1 MKKSKDANW
10 PSVGVHLDFRIWSV
24 SKVSLF
30 KVLELSS
37 LSWKNDFH
45 LKAGREFFN
54 VLLDWKFVDFS
65 EMGTKFKLLLRTDF
79 SESESGKFSGMRIA
93 VLRLSGNESLFFWWP
108 ISWSSFCALIW
119 CKWLNILEQA
129 SWILARIDFTKATGK
144 ILESSERQC
153 SIFTWSSLRFWHK
166 ARIVILIISPGAKK
180 KLWAHWI
187 WSRHWLE
194 WEKEDAWNLERKPLG
209 TTLEW
214 RQWPMKWIWLQ

>member
-1 MKKSKDANW
+1 
-10 PSVGVHLDFRIWSV
+10 
-24 SKVSLF
+24 
-30 KVLELSS
+30 
-37 LSWKNDFH
+37 
-45 LKAGREFFN
+45 
-54 VLLDWKFVDFS
+54 
-65 EMGTKFKLLLRTDF
+65 
-79 SESESGKFSGMRIA
+79 MRID
-93 VLRLSGNESLFFWWP
+93 VLRLSGDESLLFWGQ
-108 ISWSSFCALIW
+108 ISWSSFCTLIL

-129 SWILARIDFTKATGK
+129 SWILARIDFTKTNGQ

-153 SIFTWSSLRFWHK
+153 RIFLWSSSHFWHK

-194 WEKEDAWNLERKPLG
+194 WEKEDAWKLERKPLG

>member
-79 SESESGKFSGMRIA
+79 LNRKEVNFLECE
-93 VLRLSGNESLFFWWP
+93 LPFWG
-108 ISWSSFCALIW
+108 F
-119 CKWLNILEQA
+119 QA
-129 SWILARIDFTKATGK
+129 M
-144 ILESSERQC
+144 
-153 SIFTWSSLRFWHK
+153 
-166 ARIVILIISPGAKK
+166 
-180 KLWAHWI
+180 
-187 WSRHWLE
+187 SRYYF
-194 WEKEDAWNLERKPLG
+194 EDR
-209 TTLEW
+209 
-214 RQWPMKWIWLQ
+214 

>member
-79 SESESGKFSGMRIA
+79 SESESGKKNF
-93 VLRLSGNESLFFWWP
+93 LECELLFWGF
-108 ISWSSFCALIW
+108 
-119 CKWLNILEQA
+119 QA
-129 SWILARIDFTKATGK
+129 M
-144 ILESSERQC
+144 
-153 SIFTWSSLRFWHK
+153 
-166 ARIVILIISPGAKK
+166 
-180 KLWAHWI
+180 
-187 WSRHWLE
+187 SRYFF
-194 WEKEDAWNLERKPLG
+194 DDR
-209 TTLEW
+209 
-214 RQWPMKWIWLQ
+214 